1 MKRLF
6 LCLLSLS
13 FVTSAQ
19 AIEVLNSIKPIHL
32 ITQEITKDVSSSSA
46 LLGTN
51 MSPHDYSLRPS
62 DVKKV
67 QNADLVIWF
76 GHDLESFMSSI
87 VEGQDNVLTI
97 SELPDLDLRHF
108 EEGHHDHDGHN
119 HGNTDPHFWLGPKQ
133 VGTVA
138 KAIANKM
145 IELDP
150 ENAVHYKDNLEEFM
164 SNLQLTTSEINER
177 LDPIRGHGYFV
188 FHDAYGYFE
197 NFFDLN
203 NLGHFTVSPE
213 RKPGARTLI
222 QIKTRLAEGDV
233 YCVFSEPQYT
243 PAVIETVTRG
253 SNVNTGE
260 LDPLATDIDDKPGA
274 YFAFLRQLSGKFETC
289 LK

>member
-1 MKRLF
+1 MKRLI

-19 AIEVLNSIKPIHL
+19 AIEVLSSIKPIQL
-32 ITQEITKDVSSSSA
+32 ITQEITKTGSSSSA

-51 MSPHDYSLRPS
+51 MSPHDYALRPS

-67 QNADLVIWF
+67 RDADLVIWF
-76 GHDLESFMSSI
+76 GPELESFMSSI
-87 VEGQDNVLTI
+87 VQSQDNVLTI
-97 SELPDLDLRHF
+97 SEIPGLDLRHY

-138 KAIANKM
+138 KAIADKM
-145 IELDP
+145 IQLDP
-150 ENAVHYKDNLEEFM
+150 NNAVYYKENLEAFM
-164 SNLQLTTSEINER
+164 NELQLTTSEINAR
-177 LDPIRGHGYFV
+177 LTPVQDRGYFV
-188 FHDAYGYFE
+188 FHDGYGYFE
-197 NFFDLN
+197 EFFGLN
-203 NLGHFTVSPE
+203 HLGHFTVSPE
-213 RKPGARTLI
+213 RKPGAKTLI

-243 PAVIETVTRG
+243 PAVIETVMRG
-253 SNVNTGE
+253 SDVNTGE
-260 LDPLATDIDDKPGA
+260 LDPLATDVEEKPGA
-274 YFAFLRQLSGKFETC
+274 YFVFLKQLSGQFETC